1 MTSKIAK
8 SSIQRFSKLAT
19 DPLRNFRFIVE
30 FESAPDGATPAEG
43 SYAAITGGF
52 TQVSGLSI
60 STQSISY
67 REGGMNTTL
76 HQLPGQTSFSPITL
90 QRGVLSGSDEGIK
103 WMRQLFTAAAGE
115 GLTGS
120 NGKNYRCNMNIYVL
134 DHPMNGDPG
143 IVGELITSKAYKM
156 KFRVFNAWITNLAF
170 SDLSATDNQL
180 MYETMTLV
188 HEGMTVSFVN

>member
-1 MTSKIAK
+1 MSKIAK

-19 DPLRNFRFIVE
+19 DPLRNFRFVVN
-30 FESAPDGATPAEG
+30 FTAASDGTPVASG
-43 SYAAITGGF
+43 SYMAFTGGF
-52 TQVSGLSI
+52 SQVSGLNI

-76 HQLPGQTSFSPITL
+76 HQIPGQTQFQPITL
-90 QRGVLSGSDEGIK
+90 MRGVLHGNDEAIN

-115 GLTGS
+115 GITGS
-120 NGKNYRCNMNIYVL
+120 NGKNYRCNLEIYVL

-143 IVGELITSKAYKM
+143 IVNDLITKKAYKM
-156 KFRVFNAWITNLAF
+156 KFNGYNAWVTSLSF

-188 HEGMTVSFVN
+188 HEGLSVSYVN